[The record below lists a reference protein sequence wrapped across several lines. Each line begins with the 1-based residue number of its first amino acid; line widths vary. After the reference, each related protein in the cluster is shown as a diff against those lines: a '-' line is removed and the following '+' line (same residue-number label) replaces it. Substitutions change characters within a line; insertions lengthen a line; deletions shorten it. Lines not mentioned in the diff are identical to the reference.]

1 MNRLADELQS
11 LSTKP
16 GLPSAPPCKVGIATL
31 GCKVNRYES
40 AALEEDL
47 HKKNF
52 LLVPFNAVA
61 DVYIINTCTVTAFS
75 DWQSRQLIR
84 RAHKT
89 NPQAKILV
97 TGCYAQISPQEIAA
111 QDGVTMVVGNDLK
124 NQIAALLQN
133 NIDISS
139 SRVFTNDVCLQ
150 EKFCNMPIAT
160 FGDRTRAFLKI
171 QDGCNSFC
179 SFCIVPFA
187 RGKSRS
193 LASQEVF
200 AALTKLTQKG
210 YKEIVLTG
218 IHLGIYGHD
227 LKPATNISLI
237 LQQIGD
243 RNEDTRI
250 RLSSIEPR
258 EVTPDL
264 LNIFQNSDLLCPH
277 LHIPLQSGDDTI
289 LQLMKRNYDSHF
301 YRNLIDRVHSTI
313 SNVAIGVDVMVG
325 FPSESEKQFEN
336 TLNLLNNLPVAY
348 LHVFPYSP
356 RPGTAAEKLQP
367 RIPQAIKN
375 ERATILRN
383 LSTQKREKFALR
395 FLGKPLN
402 VLVES
407 TKDKKTGLLKGF
419 SQNYLPF
426 LLDGNF
432 SSSVNKIVT
441 IKAEKYL
448 NGKLYGKITAE

>member
-1 MNRLADELQS
+1 MNKTPEELQS
-11 LSTKP
+11 LSLKP
-16 GLPSAPPCKVGIATL
+16 ELTSAHPCKVGIATL

-47 HKKNF
+47 QKNNF

-61 DVYIINTCTVTAFS
+61 DIYIINTCTVTASS

-97 TGCYAQISPQEIAA
+97 TGCYAQIASRDIAA
-111 QDGVTMVVGNDLK
+111 LDEVTLVVGNDCK
-124 NQIAALLQN
+124 DQIATLLQN
-133 NIDISS
+133 KSDISP
-139 SRVFTNDVCLQ
+139 RVFINNIFQQD
-150 EKFCNMPIAT
+150 KFCNMSLAT
-160 FGDRTRAFLKI
+160 FSDRTRAFLKI

-179 SFCIVPFA
+179 SYCVVPFA
-187 RGKSRS
+187 RGNSRS
-193 LASQEVF
+193 LAPPEVF
-200 AALTKLTQKG
+200 AALAKLTQKG

-218 IHLGIYGHD
+218 IHLGIYGQD
-227 LKPATNISLI
+227 LNPATNISQI
-237 LQQIGD
+237 LQQID
-243 RNEDTRI
+243 NRQENMRI

-264 LNIFQNSDLLCPH
+264 LNIFKDSDLLCPH
-277 LHIPLQSGDDTI
+277 LHIPLQSGDDRI
-289 LQLMKRNYDSHF
+289 LQLMKRDYDTLF
-301 YRNLIDRVHSTI
+301 YRNLMDNIYSSI

-336 TLNLLNNLPVAY
+336 TLKLLGNLPVAY

-367 RIPQAIKN
+367 RIPQAVKN

-395 FLGKPLN
+395 FLGKPLKI
-402 VLVES
+402 LVES

-441 IKAEKYL
+441 INAEKYL
-448 NGKLYGKITAE
+448 NGKLYGKIIT

>member
-1 MNRLADELQS
+1 MNRTFNELQS

-16 GLPSAPPCKVGIATL
+16 DLPSAPPIKVGIATL

-40 AALEEDL
+40 AALEENL
-47 HKKNF
+47 LKNNF
-52 LLVPFNAVA
+52 LLVPFTAVA
-61 DVYIINTCTVTAFS
+61 DFYIINTCTVTAFS

-97 TGCYAQISPQEIAA
+97 TGCYAQVAPQDIAA
-111 QDGVTMVVGNDLK
+111 QDGVTMVVGNDRK
-124 NQIAALLQN
+124 DQIASLLQN
-133 NIDISS
+133 ETDQSS
-139 SRVFTNDVCLQ
+139 HVFTNNIFRQ
-150 EKFCNMPIAT
+150 QKFCNMPIAA

-179 SFCIVPFA
+179 SYCIVPFA
-187 RGKSRS
+187 RGNSRS
-193 LASQEVF
+193 LAPQEVF
-200 AALTKLTQKG
+200 AALNKLTQKG

-227 LKPATNISLI
+227 LEPATNISHI
-237 LQQIGD
+237 LQQIGNRQD
-243 RNEDTRI
+243 DTRI

-264 LNIFQNSDLLCPH
+264 LNIFKNTDLLCPH
-277 LHIPLQSGDDTI
+277 LHIPLQSGDDKI
-289 LQLMKRNYDSHF
+289 LLLMKRNYDTHF
-301 YRNLIDRVHSTI
+301 YRSLIDNIYSTI
-313 SNVAIGVDVMVG
+313 SDIAIGVDVMAG

-336 TLNLLNNLPVAY
+336 TLKLLDNLPVAY

-356 RPGTAAEKLQP
+356 RPGTAAEKLQT
-367 RIPQAIKN
+367 RIPQAVKN
-375 ERATILRN
+375 ERASILRN
-383 LSTQKREKFALR
+383 LSAQKREKFALR
-395 FLGKPLN
+395 FLGKPLK

-426 LLDGNF
+426 LLDGNY

-448 NGKLYGKITAE
+448 NGKLYGQIIAE